1 MSTYFVNGGV
11 RLSKPVLQDILQRV
25 RRDGEVGELV
35 DEREDPGAAHGDAR
49 DAGVALRLAGLRED
63 LHAVAFGA
71 AVKQTVVEQIVFQV
85 QRRALLGLDIF
96 GVDQTFIS
104 HSIFPPRTIE
114 PYRPGFENRKISRD
128 STKPPAFLEAPG
140 GKISGFGEKS
150 CDGEFFVENFRA

>member
-1 MSTYFVNGGV
+1 MVKTPLLLRICPFSVMIVAKRAGLSTYFVNGGV

-96 GVDQTFIS
+96 GVDQTFYFS
-104 HSIFPPRTIE
+104 
-114 PYRPGFENRKISRD
+114 
-128 STKPPAFLEAPG
+128 
-140 GKISGFGEKS
+140 
-150 CDGEFFVENFRA
+150 

>member
-1 MSTYFVNGGV
+1 M

-35 DEREDPGAAHGDAR
+35 DEREDPGAAHGDRLLPRHADGLGAEHGAHR
-49 DAGVALRLAGLRED
+49 GPDRLGVIG
-63 LHAVAFGA
+63 VGA

-114 PYRPGFENRKISRD
+114 SYRPGFENRKISRD

-150 CDGEFFVENFRA
+150 WDGEFFVENFRA

>member
-63 LHAVAFGA
+63 LHAIALGTA
-71 AVKQTVVEQIVFQV
+71 A
-85 QRRALLGLDIF
+85 
-96 GVDQTFIS
+96 
-104 HSIFPPRTIE
+104 
-114 PYRPGFENRKISRD
+114 
-128 STKPPAFLEAPG
+128 STLSL
-140 GKISGFGEKS
+140 I
-150 CDGEFFVENFRA
+150 R